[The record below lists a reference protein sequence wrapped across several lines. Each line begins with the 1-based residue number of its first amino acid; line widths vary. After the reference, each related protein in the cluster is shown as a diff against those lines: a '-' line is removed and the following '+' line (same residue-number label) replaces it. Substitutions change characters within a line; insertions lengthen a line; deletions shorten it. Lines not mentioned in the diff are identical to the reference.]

1 MAEECFSTISLLEQK
16 LLMREKEILE
26 AEEGKIEVRREF
38 TKLLEERNYYE
49 QRLKEAN
56 EHLRFK
62 ESELERLSV
71 EKHDQEQRYSEILN
85 VRPINNMGVN
95 TIELAMQN
103 SVDDARRFQ

>member
-49 QRLKEAN
+49 QRSKEAD

-62 ESELERLSV
+62 DSELERLSV

-85 VRPINNMGVN
+85 VRSINNMGVN